1 MRDIKPDAL
10 VSIVMPCYNNEAFI
24 KEAIDS
30 AINQTYPHVEIILV
44 DDGSKDR
51 SVDILRSFG
60 DKIQWESGLN
70 QGAPIAR
77 NRGITLS
84 RGKYIKF
91 LDADDILLPDCIE
104 RQVIEASELAVDRQA
119 IVYGDAIRI
128 DRQGN
133 RIPSYPCQPRQPTV
147 DPIEHILA
155 YCPLTSCP
163 LHQKAYLEAIGG
175 FDPTLTRG
183 QEHDLHLRL
192 VLSGVEFIHYSHP
205 VYQYREYTDPD
216 RISNHAYTKKSA
228 MVHYDAIEKH
238 IWLIKQQTGKPLT
251 DRVSTILAQRLWRYG
266 RGVLREGAVT
276 EANLYFD
283 TARQLAPKT
292 CIVGQ
297 NPYPIFVRLF
307 GSQRAEV
314 LFAQLKNSP
323 NWLGQIP
330 DFFNNSGI

>member
-1 MRDIKPDAL
+1 MLPL
-10 VSIVMPCYNNEAFI
+10 VSIIIPCYNSEAFLL
-24 KEAIDS
+24 EAIDS
-30 AINQTYPHVEIILV
+30 TLQQTYPQVETIVI

-51 SVDILRSFG
+51 SVEILRSFG
-60 DKIQWESGLN
+60 DKIRWESGLN
-70 QGAPIAR
+70 QGAPTAR
-77 NRGITLS
+77 NRGIALA

-104 RQVIEASELAVDRQA
+104 RQVAQAHNLAEDRQA
-119 IVYGDAIRI
+119 IVYGDALRV
-128 DRQGN
+128 DREGHPL
-133 RIPSYPCQPRQPTV
+133 PSYPLQPRQPTL

-175 FDPTLTRG
+175 FDPTLTRS

-192 VLSGVEFIHYSHP
+192 VLSGVEFVHDPDP
-205 VYQYREYTDPD
+205 VYKYREYSDPD

-228 MVHYDAIEKH
+228 MVHYNAIVKH
-238 IWLIKQQTGKPLT
+238 IELIKQKTGKPLT

-276 EANLYFD
+276 EANIYFD
-283 TARQLAPKT
+283 TAHQLAPKT

-297 NPYPIFVRLF
+297 NPYPILVRLF

-314 LFAQLKNSP
+314 LFAQLKNLPS
-323 NWLGQIP
+323 WLGQIP
-330 DFFNNSGI
+330 DFLKKSGI

>member
-1 MRDIKPDAL
+1 MTKKVDKLI
-10 VSIVMPCYNNEAFI
+10 SIIVPCYNNEAFV

-30 AINQTYPHVEIILV
+30 ALHQTYPHVEIIV
-44 DDGSKDR
+44 IDDGSKDR

-70 QGAPIAR
+70 QGAPTAR
-77 NRGITLS
+77 NRGIALA

-104 RQVIEASELAVDRQA
+104 RQLIEASALAIDRQA
-119 IVYGDAIRI
+119 IVYGDALRI

-133 RIPSYPCQPRQPTV
+133 PLPSYPCQPRQATV

-155 YCPLTSCP
+155 HCPLTSCP

-192 VLSGVEFIHYSHP
+192 VLSGVEFLHYSHS
-205 VYQYREYTDPD
+205 VYQYREYSDPD

-228 MVHYDAIEKH
+228 MMHYNAIEKH
-238 IWLIKQQTGKPLT
+238 IKLIKQQTAKPLT

-276 EANLYFD
+276 EANLYFN

-297 NPYPIFVRLF
+297 NPYPILVGFF
-307 GSQRAEV
+307 GTERAEA
-314 LFAQLKNSP
+314 LFSQLKNSP

-330 DFFNNSGI
+330 DLFKKSGI